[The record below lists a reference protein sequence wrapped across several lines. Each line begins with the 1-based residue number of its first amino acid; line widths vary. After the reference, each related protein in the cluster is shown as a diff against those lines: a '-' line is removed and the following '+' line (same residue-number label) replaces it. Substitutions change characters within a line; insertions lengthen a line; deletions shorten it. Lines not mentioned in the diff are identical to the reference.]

1 MPRSRKGGPPDKP
14 LKPLL
19 TSLHVTL
26 AQSCRFP
33 ALHRDVLRT
42 LQVNLGYY
50 CNQACSHC
58 HVAAGPWREE
68 RMDAATVSLIPAV
81 LAARQL
87 RTLDLTGGAPELHPH
102 FRSLVK
108 EARDLGVEVIDR
120 CNLTVLLE
128 PGQADLAEFLAT
140 HRVTVV
146 ASLPCYEADSVDRQR
161 GSGVFARSLEGLKQ
175 LNRLGY
181 GQEASGLQ
189 LHLVYNPQGPTLPP
203 AQRSLEATYKE
214 ALARRHGVVFNE
226 LKVLTNMPI
235 QRFADQLKR
244 QGTWET
250 YQELLRANHAAE
262 NLEWVMCRTLISVDW
277 QGKLYDCDF
286 NQMLGVAAPLG
297 RHLKDLLGDLPAR
310 APIQVGDHC
319 YGCTA
324 GHGSSCGGALSA
336 RVQGN

>member
-1 MPRSRKGGPPDKP
+1 M
-14 LKPLL
+14 
-19 TSLHVTL
+19 
-26 AQSCRFP
+26 
-33 ALHRDVLRT
+33 
-42 LQVNLGYY
+42 NLGYY

-68 RMDAATVSLIPAV
+68 RMDAATVALIPAV

-120 CNLTVLLE
+120 CNLTVLQE
-128 PGQADLAEFLAT
+128 PGQGDLAEFLAA
-140 HRVTVV
+140 HGVTVV

-175 LNRLGY
+175 LNKLGY
-181 GQEASGLQ
+181 GQAASGLH

-203 AQRSLEATYKE
+203 AQSSLEATYKE
-214 ALARRHGVVFNE
+214 ALSRRHGVVFNE

-244 QGTWET
+244 AGTWQT
-250 YQELLRANHAAE
+250 YQELLRAHHASE
-262 NLEWVMCRTLISVDW
+262 NLERVMCRTLISVDW

-286 NQMLGVAAPLG
+286 NQMLGEAAPLG
-297 RHLKDLLGDLPAR
+297 RHLRDLLIEPPAR

-319 YGCTA
+319 FGCTA

-336 RVQGN
+336 